1 MTDRKPNSADD
12 VDGVSP
18 HDALLSLH
26 HHARTFGDLDPGLMP
41 GFAKLDVGDALR
53 TLAGASED
61 EVSVSA
67 RLGVLGSLAAQDFPG
82 YETEAA
88 AYRALAASISG
99 LRDRVDPSVLLD
111 DLKLAAQDPQTQFWQ
126 TTSGQALP
134 HHESVFVSEDVCTVK
149 TVDAGGGLTATWVF
163 SEFETDAP
171 FDHVAEWIDPRN
183 WPKRGPLLFK
193 GMDIVGSP
201 QPVDLGPPGN
211 PHWHGI
217 FRERVRLLKPV
228 ETLLHCDFWRD
239 GDAAAGMTYDL
250 ALSVDREIDVDR
262 GFLLVNDVGTVR
274 RVKALKIVG
283 FTNDI
288 WDRFAEMVCP
298 YWTDFVRAA
307 AEGGSATTPTSP
319 PPGSDAMTG
328 SGSPLR
334 DTFDA
339 WADFL
344 GDSARVYLD
353 LFEDVTTRVGRD
365 GFKTSACIEDER
377 RLWDQ
382 LAQDWARAWAHGMDT
397 LGEVSREGLDAGFTP
412 PGTPRE
418 RGRGVASSMTGA
430 MGKPTKP
437 TPSASATTAS
447 ATTATTTPAASG
459 GLEGTVVPVAGLTPS
474 TRPVAAPLRSIEAG
488 GATIPAS
495 SLLVTVESLGNGQYG
510 VRVSTS
516 DPSIPSGLYVG
527 DVLRPNGSS
536 LVSVQLYVARATEA

>member
-1 MTDRKPNSADD
+1 MTDRKPSSADD

-18 HDALLSLH
+18 HDALISLH
-26 HHARTFGDLDPGLMP
+26 HHAKSFGDLDPGLMP
-41 GFAKLDVGDALR
+41 GFAKLGVGEALR
-53 TLAGASED
+53 ALAGARED
-61 EVSVSA
+61 EVPVSA
-67 RLGVLGSLAAQDFPG
+67 RLGVLGSLAKQDFPG
-82 YETEAA
+82 YETEAE
-88 AYRALAASISG
+88 AYDALATSISG
-99 LRDRVDPSVLLD
+99 LRDRVDPGLLLD
-111 DLKLAAQDPQTQFWQ
+111 DLKRSAQHPETPFWQ

-171 FDHVAEWIDPRN
+171 FDRIAEWVDPRN
-183 WPKRGPLLFK
+183 WPQRGPMLFK

-201 QPVDLGPPGN
+201 QPVDLGPPGK

-217 FRERVRLLKPV
+217 FRERVQLLKPV
-228 ETLLHCDFWRD
+228 ETLLHCDFWQD
-239 GDAAAGMTYDL
+239 GTEAVGMTYDL

-262 GFLLVNDVGTVR
+262 GFLLVNNLGAVR
-274 RVKALKIVG
+274 RVRALKIVG

-288 WDRFAEMVCP
+288 WDTFAQMVCP

-307 AEGGSATTPTSP
+307 AQGGGKTTPTPSP
-319 PPGSDAMTG
+319 GSGSDAMPG
-328 SGSPLR
+328 PGSPWR
-334 DTFDA
+334 NTFDA
-339 WADFL
+339 WFDFL
-344 GDSARVYLD
+344 GDSAGVYLD

-365 GFKTSACIEDER
+365 GFSASACLEDER
-377 RLWDQ
+377 RFWDQ
-382 LAQDWARAWAHGMDT
+382 LAQDWAKAWAHGMDT

-430 MGKPTKP
+430 MGKPASK
-437 TPSASATTAS
+437 PSASATTA
-447 ATTATTTPAASG
+447 TTAATTPAASG

-495 SLLVTVESLGNGQYG
+495 SLLVTVEPLGDGLYG